1 MLDSVDASQEAAMDF
16 SPFSLLVVKVF
27 SLITGGLGAEAC
39 AQILKVPLEE
49 LEPIIADLKE
59 GGQLQSDPDRPARI
73 MITSRG
79 VAELQMR
86 NAWREVCAEIA
97 DVASALDEG
106 QNLEACTLLLGF
118 INTLLNSSQSSGAV
132 ACYGLV
138 LRLLGRWSPAGA
150 ASGQK
155 QAFMK
160 LALAA
165 CDISMYLSKS
175 HRQAREIAARALE
188 TAKEQGDARMTA
200 LLHLV
205 ESSLENMAAECSA
218 QRMHELHAQ
227 CETSLL
233 ELDKAGARGQAEYFV
248 GMFHFWHGHFREALA
263 AFEVALQYPQL
274 WECRFQTEMFSLYTS
289 SSAVYLGRFHQAVG
303 ILEAAKRAAELG
315 QNRFKI
321 LWWEGQL
328 AMVLLYMRRHEEALE
343 LIDHVLSMVNPE
355 TETKIAVWGMRGL
368 AFYHYTQGNI
378 KASHAA
384 MQRTMD
390 IALRYGFRRPIY
402 SYPWM
407 FDVLAAYE
415 QAGLP
420 PVRGLDL
427 DEEIQRAIESYN
439 EHLRAGALRA
449 KATRL
454 FAESGDKEAAG
465 SLLAESLRGFTA
477 IGNPTEIAVTQR
489 RIARLHDLPARA
501 AERGLAPESG
511 ASPYE
516 PESTARIG
524 GTLLENCRIA
534 LESIRNLTDF
544 SQYINQMTHIAG
556 CELGAE
562 RAALLEVSSGG
573 LLTCRAACNISAVE
587 LNTGKI
593 SSKVS
598 QIYAVQ
604 QNKPLL
610 LDEERHVFL
619 SLPLETAKARWVLW
633 LESEYAL
640 ETLRGI
646 SNADQA
652 AFTLLFESELR
663 KIEAGKPKPARL
675 AAGEQEQAQAEPYR
689 DTPEILLHGS
699 AIMRRLL
706 SHGRQIG
713 ATDAPVLILGET
725 GVGKELLAHY
735 IHDCSGRT
743 GPFVPVHPASIPD
756 GLFESEFFGHEKGAF
771 TGAIRQKI
779 GLAEMAHQ
787 GTLFIDEAG
796 DIPAPMQIKLLRVF
810 QDHRFMRVGGEEE
823 RHSDFRLICATNKD
837 LWAEVKSG
845 HFREDLYYRLSV
857 VPLTI
862 PPLRSRKEDIRLL
875 VRFFLDR
882 YSRRYHRDIQQPSE
896 RELEALLQYD
906 WPGNIREL
914 KSVLERTVIL
924 HQGDRLS
931 FDLSSHAESKADG
944 TPRQEPC
951 EELFKNLPTL
961 DELQSRYIQHVL
973 KITNGRITGNRGALR
988 ILGMKRSTLY
998 LRLKQYNIRF

>member
-1 MLDSVDASQEAAMDF
+1 
-16 SPFSLLVVKVF
+16 
-27 SLITGGLGAEAC
+27 
-39 AQILKVPLEE
+39 
-49 LEPIIADLKE
+49 
-59 GGQLQSDPDRPARI
+59 
-73 MITSRG
+73 
-79 VAELQMR
+79 
-86 NAWREVCAEIA
+86 
-97 DVASALDEG
+97 
-106 QNLEACTLLLGF
+106 
-118 INTLLNSSQSSGAV
+118 
-132 ACYGLV
+132 
-138 LRLLGRWSPAGA
+138 
-150 ASGQK
+150 
-155 QAFMK
+155 
-160 LALAA
+160 
-165 CDISMYLSKS
+165 
-175 HRQAREIAARALE
+175 
-188 TAKEQGDARMTA
+188 
-200 LLHLV
+200 
-205 ESSLENMAAECSA
+205 
-218 QRMHELHAQ
+218 
-227 CETSLL
+227 
-233 ELDKAGARGQAEYFV
+233 
-248 GMFHFWHGHFREALA
+248 
-263 AFEVALQYPQL
+263 
-274 WECRFQTEMFSLYTS
+274 MFSLYTS

-501 AERGLAPESG
+501 AERGLAPENG

-516 PESTARIG
+516 PESTAHIG

-633 LESEYAL
+633 LESEYVL
-640 ETLRGI
+640 EAAASL
-646 SNADQA
+646 NADQV

-663 KIEAGKPKPARL
+663 KVEAGKPKP
-675 AAGEQEQAQAEPYR
+675 
-689 DTPEILLHGS
+689 
-699 AIMRRLL
+699 
-706 SHGRQIG
+706 
-713 ATDAPVLILGET
+713 
-725 GVGKELLAHY
+725 
-735 IHDCSGRT
+735 
-743 GPFVPVHPASIPD
+743 PALP
-756 GLFESEFFGHEKGAF
+756 
-771 TGAIRQKI
+771 
-779 GLAEMAHQ
+779 
-787 GTLFIDEAG
+787 
-796 DIPAPMQIKLLRVF
+796 
-810 QDHRFMRVGGEEE
+810 
-823 RHSDFRLICATNKD
+823 
-837 LWAEVKSG
+837 
-845 HFREDLYYRLSV
+845 
-857 VPLTI
+857 
-862 PPLRSRKEDIRLL
+862 
-875 VRFFLDR
+875 
-882 YSRRYHRDIQQPSE
+882 
-896 RELEALLQYD
+896 
-906 WPGNIREL
+906 PGNRNRRRP
-914 KSVLERTVIL
+914 SPTGYAGNPAARQRHQSAACCRTAA
-924 HQGDRLS
+924 R
-931 FDLSSHAESKADG
+931 
-944 TPRQEPC
+944 
-951 EELFKNLPTL
+951 
-961 DELQSRYIQHVL
+961 
-973 KITNGRITGNRGALR
+973 
-988 ILGMKRSTLY
+988 
-998 LRLKQYNIRF
+998 

>member
-1 MLDSVDASQEAAMDF
+1 MLDSVGASQEAAMDF

-862 PPLRSRKEDIRLL
+862 PPLRSRKEGHPAACPVLSGSL
-875 VRFFLDR
+875 FEAVSPG
-882 YSRRYHRDIQQPSE
+882 YPAAQ
-896 RELEALLQYD
+896 REGA
-906 WPGNIREL
+906 G
-914 KSVLERTVIL
+914 
-924 HQGDRLS
+924 
-931 FDLSSHAESKADG
+931 
-944 TPRQEPC
+944 
-951 EELFKNLPTL
+951 
-961 DELQSRYIQHVL
+961 
-973 KITNGRITGNRGALR
+973 GALAV
-988 ILGMKRSTLY
+988 
-998 LRLKQYNIRF
+998 

>member
-1 MLDSVDASQEAAMDF
+1 MLDSVGASQEAAMDF

-49 LEPIIADLKE
+49 LEPIIAELKE
-59 GGQLQSDPDRPARI
+59 GGLLQSDPDRPARI

-402 SYPWM
+402 SYPW
-407 FDVLAAYE
+407 
-415 QAGLP
+415 
-420 PVRGLDL
+420 
-427 DEEIQRAIESYN
+427 
-439 EHLRAGALRA
+439 
-449 KATRL
+449 RL
-454 FAESGDKEAAG
+454 TS
-465 SLLAESLRGFTA
+465 
-477 IGNPTEIAVTQR
+477 
-489 RIARLHDLPARA
+489 RL
-501 AERGLAPESG
+501 G
-511 ASPYE
+511 
-516 PESTARIG
+516 
-524 GTLLENCRIA
+524 CRP
-534 LESIRNLTDF
+534 
-544 SQYINQMTHIAG
+544 
-556 CELGAE
+556 
-562 RAALLEVSSGG
+562 SGG
-573 LLTCRAACNISAVE
+573 LISM
-587 LNTGKI
+587 
-593 SSKVS
+593 
-598 QIYAVQ
+598 
-604 QNKPLL
+604 
-610 LDEERHVFL
+610 
-619 SLPLETAKARWVLW
+619 
-633 LESEYAL
+633 
-640 ETLRGI
+640 
-646 SNADQA
+646 
-652 AFTLLFESELR
+652 R
-663 KIEAGKPKPARL
+663 K
-675 AAGEQEQAQAEPYR
+675 
-689 DTPEILLHGS
+689 S
-699 AIMRRLL
+699 
-706 SHGRQIG
+706 
-713 ATDAPVLILGET
+713 
-725 GVGKELLAHY
+725 
-735 IHDCSGRT
+735 SGR
-743 GPFVPVHPASIPD
+743 
-756 GLFESEFFGHEKGAF
+756 
-771 TGAIRQKI
+771 
-779 GLAEMAHQ
+779 
-787 GTLFIDEAG
+787 
-796 DIPAPMQIKLLRVF
+796 
-810 QDHRFMRVGGEEE
+810 
-823 RHSDFRLICATNKD
+823 
-837 LWAEVKSG
+837 
-845 HFREDLYYRLSV
+845 
-857 VPLTI
+857 
-862 PPLRSRKEDIRLL
+862 
-875 VRFFLDR
+875 
-882 YSRRYHRDIQQPSE
+882 
-896 RELEALLQYD
+896 
-906 WPGNIREL
+906 
-914 KSVLERTVIL
+914 
-924 HQGDRLS
+924 
-931 FDLSSHAESKADG
+931 SKA
-944 TPRQEPC
+944 T
-951 EELFKNLPTL
+951 T
-961 DELQSRYIQHVL
+961 SI
-973 KITNGRITGNRGALR
+973 
-988 ILGMKRSTLY
+988 
-998 LRLKQYNIRF
+998 

>member
-1 MLDSVDASQEAAMDF
+1 MSL

-27 SLITGGLGAEAC
+27 SLLNDSLGAEAC
-39 AQILKVPLEE
+39 AQILKAPPEE
-49 LEPIIADLKE
+49 LEPIIAGLKE
-59 GGQLQSDPDRPARI
+59 GGLLQPAPGHPMRS
-73 MITSRG
+73 MIAPRG
-79 VAELQMR
+79 VEELRTQ
-86 NAWREVCAEIA
+86 NVWRDVCAEIT

-106 QNLEACTLLLGF
+106 QSLEACTLLLGF

-138 LRLLGRWSPAGA
+138 LRLLGQWSPVD
-150 ASGQK
+150 SSSSQK

-160 LALAA
+160 LALTA

-188 TAKEQGDARMTA
+188 AAKEQGDARMTA

-218 QRMHELHAQ
+218 QRMRELHVQ
-227 CETSLL
+227 CEMSLL

-378 KASHAA
+378 KASHSA

-407 FDVLAAYE
+407 FDVLTAYE

-454 FAESGDKEAAG
+454 FAGSGDKKAAG
-465 SLLAESLRGFTA
+465 DLLAESLRGFTA

-489 RIARLHDLPARA
+489 RIARLHDLPPARA
-501 AERGLAPESG
+501 AERGLTPAKSG
-511 ASPYE
+511 TSSYE
-516 PESTARIG
+516 PETAAHIG
-524 GTLLENCRIA
+524 ETLLENCRMA

-544 SQYINQMTHIAG
+544 SQYINQMTRIAG

-587 LNTGKI
+587 LNTGKM

-640 ETLRGI
+640 ETLRSI
-646 SNADQA
+646 SNADQS

-663 KIEAGKPKPARL
+663 KIEAGKPKPASRPVT
-675 AAGEQEQAQAEPYR
+675 GEPEQAQAEPYR

-735 IHDCSGRT
+735 IHDCSGRA

-779 GLAEMAHQ
+779 GLVEMAHQ

-837 LWAEVKSG
+837 LWAEVQNG

-882 YSRRYHRDIQQPSE
+882 YSRRYHRDIQPPGE
-896 RELEALLQYD
+896 RELETLLQYG

-924 HQGDRLS
+924 HQGGRLS
-931 FDLSSHAESKADG
+931 FDLTSHAETKATE

-951 EELFKNLPTL
+951 EDLFKGLPTL
-961 DELQSRYIQHVL
+961 DEVQSRYIEHVL
-973 KITNGRITGNRGALR
+973 KITNGRITGSRGALR

>member
-1 MLDSVDASQEAAMDF
+1 
-16 SPFSLLVVKVF
+16 
-27 SLITGGLGAEAC
+27 
-39 AQILKVPLEE
+39 
-49 LEPIIADLKE
+49 
-59 GGQLQSDPDRPARI
+59 
-73 MITSRG
+73 
-79 VAELQMR
+79 
-86 NAWREVCAEIA
+86 
-97 DVASALDEG
+97 
-106 QNLEACTLLLGF
+106 
-118 INTLLNSSQSSGAV
+118 
-132 ACYGLV
+132 
-138 LRLLGRWSPAGA
+138 
-150 ASGQK
+150 
-155 QAFMK
+155 
-160 LALAA
+160 
-165 CDISMYLSKS
+165 
-175 HRQAREIAARALE
+175 
-188 TAKEQGDARMTA
+188 
-200 LLHLV
+200 
-205 ESSLENMAAECSA
+205 
-218 QRMHELHAQ
+218 
-227 CETSLL
+227 
-233 ELDKAGARGQAEYFV
+233 
-248 GMFHFWHGHFREALA
+248 
-263 AFEVALQYPQL
+263 
-274 WECRFQTEMFSLYTS
+274 
-289 SSAVYLGRFHQAVG
+289 
-303 ILEAAKRAAELG
+303 
-315 QNRFKI
+315 
-321 LWWEGQL
+321 
-328 AMVLLYMRRHEEALE
+328 
-343 LIDHVLSMVNPE
+343 
-355 TETKIAVWGMRGL
+355 
-368 AFYHYTQGNI
+368 
-378 KASHAA
+378 
-384 MQRTMD
+384 
-390 IALRYGFRRPIY
+390 
-402 SYPWM
+402 
-407 FDVLAAYE
+407 
-415 QAGLP
+415 
-420 PVRGLDL
+420 
-427 DEEIQRAIESYN
+427 
-439 EHLRAGALRA
+439 
-449 KATRL
+449 
-454 FAESGDKEAAG
+454 
-465 SLLAESLRGFTA
+465 
-477 IGNPTEIAVTQR
+477 
-489 RIARLHDLPARA
+489 
-501 AERGLAPESG
+501 
-511 ASPYE
+511 
-516 PESTARIG
+516 
-524 GTLLENCRIA
+524 
-534 LESIRNLTDF
+534 
-544 SQYINQMTHIAG
+544 MTHIAG

-646 SNADQA
+646 PNADQV

-663 KIEAGKPKPARL
+663 KIEAGKPKPGPPCRRGTGTGAGRALPGYAGNPAARQRHH
-675 AAGEQEQAQAEPYR
+675 APPAVARPPDRRDRRPGADPRGNRRGQGTAGP
-689 DTPEILLHGS
+689 LHP
-699 AIMRRLL
+699 RLQ
-706 SHGRQIG
+706 RQ
-713 ATDAPVLILGET
+713 D
-725 GVGKELLAHY
+725 
-735 IHDCSGRT
+735 R
-743 GPFVPVHPASIPD
+743 PFCPVHPASIPD

-837 LWAEVKSG
+837 LWAEVRSG

-924 HQGDRLS
+924 HQGGRLS

-951 EELFKNLPTL
+951 EDLFKNLPTL

>member
-1 MLDSVDASQEAAMDF
+1 MDF

-27 SLITGGLGAEAC
+27 SLITSGLGAEAC

-59 GGQLQSDPDRPARI
+59 GGLLQSDPDRPARI
-73 MITSRG
+73 MITPRG

-138 LRLLGRWSPAGA
+138 LRLLGQWSPAGA

-233 ELDKAGARGQAEYFV
+233 ELDRAGARGQAEYFV

-454 FAESGDKEAAG
+454 FAESGDKEVPEACWRRAC
-465 SLLAESLRGFTA
+465 AVLR
-477 IGNPTEIAVTQR
+477 R
-489 RIARLHDLPARA
+489 
-501 AERGLAPESG
+501 
-511 ASPYE
+511 
-516 PESTARIG
+516 
-524 GTLLENCRIA
+524 
-534 LESIRNLTDF
+534 
-544 SQYINQMTHIAG
+544 
-556 CELGAE
+556 
-562 RAALLEVSSGG
+562 
-573 LLTCRAACNISAVE
+573 
-587 LNTGKI
+587 
-593 SSKVS
+593 
-598 QIYAVQ
+598 
-604 QNKPLL
+604 
-610 LDEERHVFL
+610 
-619 SLPLETAKARWVLW
+619 
-633 LESEYAL
+633 
-640 ETLRGI
+640 
-646 SNADQA
+646 
-652 AFTLLFESELR
+652 
-663 KIEAGKPKPARL
+663 
-675 AAGEQEQAQAEPYR
+675 
-689 DTPEILLHGS
+689 
-699 AIMRRLL
+699 
-706 SHGRQIG
+706 
-713 ATDAPVLILGET
+713 
-725 GVGKELLAHY
+725 
-735 IHDCSGRT
+735 
-743 GPFVPVHPASIPD
+743 
-756 GLFESEFFGHEKGAF
+756 
-771 TGAIRQKI
+771 
-779 GLAEMAHQ
+779 
-787 GTLFIDEAG
+787 
-796 DIPAPMQIKLLRVF
+796 
-810 QDHRFMRVGGEEE
+810 
-823 RHSDFRLICATNKD
+823 
-837 LWAEVKSG
+837 
-845 HFREDLYYRLSV
+845 
-857 VPLTI
+857 
-862 PPLRSRKEDIRLL
+862 
-875 VRFFLDR
+875 
-882 YSRRYHRDIQQPSE
+882 
-896 RELEALLQYD
+896 
-906 WPGNIREL
+906 
-914 KSVLERTVIL
+914 
-924 HQGDRLS
+924 
-931 FDLSSHAESKADG
+931 
-944 TPRQEPC
+944 
-951 EELFKNLPTL
+951 
-961 DELQSRYIQHVL
+961 
-973 KITNGRITGNRGALR
+973 
-988 ILGMKRSTLY
+988 
-998 LRLKQYNIRF
+998 

>member
-1 MLDSVDASQEAAMDF
+1 MDF

-132 ACYGLV
+132 VCYGLV

-779 GLAEMAHQ
+779 GLFELADQ
-787 GTLFIDEAG
+787 GTLFIDEVG
-796 DIPAPMQIKLLRVF
+796 EIPPLIQTKLLRVL
-810 QDHRFMRVGGEEE
+810 QDQRFMRLGGTREILS
-823 RHSDFRLICATNKD
+823 RFRLVAATNRD
-837 LWAEVKSG
+837 LWKEVREG
-845 HFREDLYYRLSV
+845 RFREDLLYRISV
-857 VPLTI
+857 APLTI
-862 PPLRSRKEDIRLL
+862 PPLRERKQDIPGLVQAFIEHFARRHDKHPLPLSPEQQRRLC
-875 VRFFLDR
+875 
-882 YSRRYHRDIQQPSE
+882 E
-896 RELEALLQYD
+896 YD
-906 WPGNIREL
+906 WPGNVREL
-914 KSVLERTVIL
+914 KNEIERAVILNNAGQLDFVLGASPAAHQPADRPSPFLETVADVPTLSELEERYLRHIMERTEGRVR
-924 HQGDRLS
+924 GPS
-931 FDLSSHAESKADG
+931 GAE
-944 TPRQEPC
+944 
-951 EELFKNLPTL
+951 TL
-961 DELQSRYIQHVL
+961 
-973 KITNGRITGNRGALR
+973 LR
-988 ILGMKRSTLY
+988 MKRSTLY
-998 LRLKQYNIRF
+998 AKLKKYGIPCGSA

>member
-1 MLDSVDASQEAAMDF
+1 MDNPSIFWIEQRTQEVAMPL
-16 SPFSLLVVKVF
+16 SPFALLVMKVF
-27 SLITGGLGAEAC
+27 ALIGNGLGVEAC
-39 AQILKVPLEE
+39 AQIVKAPPEE
-49 LEPIIADLKE
+49 LESIIGQLKE
-59 GGQLQSDPDRPARI
+59 SGLLQPDPARPARS
-73 MITSRG
+73 MITPRG
-79 VAELQMR
+79 VVELQTR
-86 NAWREVCAEIA
+86 NAWRDVRAEIT
-97 DVASALDEG
+97 DVACALDEG
-106 QNLEACTLLLGF
+106 NPLEACTLLLGF
-118 INTLLNSSQSSGAV
+118 INTLLDSSRSSGAV

-138 LRLLGRWSPAGA
+138 LRLLGQWNSADAP
-150 ASGQK
+150 SSQK
-155 QAFMK
+155 QVFMK
-160 LALAA
+160 LTLTA
-165 CDISMYLSKS
+165 CDISMYLSKG

-188 TAKEQGDARMTA
+188 DAKRQGDARMTA

-205 ESSLENMAAECSA
+205 ESSLENMAAECPA

-227 CETSLL
+227 CELSLR

-248 GMFHFWHGHFREALA
+248 GMFHFWHGHFREALT

-289 SSAVYLGRFHQAVG
+289 SSAVYLGRFHQAIG
-303 ILEAAKRAAELG
+303 ILEAAKRAAELS
-315 QNRFKI
+315 QNRFKT

-328 AMVLLYMRRHEEALE
+328 AMVLLYMRRPEEALE
-343 LIDHVLSMVNPE
+343 LINHVLSMVNPE

-378 KASHAA
+378 KASRTV

-390 IALRYGFRRPIY
+390 MALRHGFRRPIY

-407 FDVLAAYE
+407 FDVLTAYE

-427 DEEIQRAIESYN
+427 DEEIQRALESYN
-439 EHLRAGALRA
+439 EHLKAGALRA
-449 KATRL
+449 KAARL
-454 FAESGDKEAAG
+454 FAQNGDKALAG
-465 SLLAESLRGFTA
+465 KLLEESLRGFTL

-489 RIARLHDLPARA
+489 RIARLHAFPGKNAGKEEA
-501 AERGLAPESG
+501 
-511 ASPYE
+511 E
-516 PESTARIG
+516 PETAPGGG
-524 GTLLENCRIA
+524 GTPLENCRSA

-544 SQYINQMTHIAG
+544 SHYINQLTHIAG

-562 RAALLEVSSGG
+562 RAALLHVSSSG

-587 LNTGKI
+587 LNTGKL

-598 QIYAVQ
+598 QICAIQ

-610 LDEERHVFL
+610 VDEERHVFL
-619 SLPLETAKARWVLW
+619 SLPLETVKTRWVLW
-633 LESEYAL
+633 LESNYAV
-640 ETLRGI
+640 ETLRSI

-652 AFTLLFESELR
+652 ALTRLFASELH
-663 KIEAGKPKPARL
+663 KIEAGKPKQDSSF
-675 AAGEQEQAQAEPYR
+675 AAGEQDQAQAEPYR

-699 AIMRRLL
+699 AVMRRLL
-706 SHGRQIG
+706 SHSRQIG

-735 IHDCSGRT
+735 IHDCSGRS

-771 TGAIRQKI
+771 TGAFRQKM
-779 GLAEMAHQ
+779 GLVEMAHR

-796 DIPAPMQIKLLRVF
+796 DIPASMQIKLLRVF
-810 QDHRFMRVGGEEE
+810 QDHRFMRVGGGEE

-837 LWAEVKSG
+837 LWAEVQSG

-862 PPLRSRKEDIRLL
+862 PPLRSRTEDIRLL

-882 YSRRYHRDIQQPSE
+882 YSRRYHRDIQPPDE
-896 RELEALLQYD
+896 RELEALLQYP

-914 KSVLERTVIL
+914 KSVLERAVIL
-924 HQGDRLS
+924 HRGGRLS
-931 FDLSSHAESKADG
+931 FDLSSHAETKTNEVSA
-944 TPRQEPC
+944 QAPC
-951 EELFKNLPTL
+951 EDFFRDLPTL
-961 DELQSRYIQHVL
+961 DEVQRRYIEHVL
-973 KITNGRITGNRGALR
+973 RLTNGRITGNRGALR

-998 LRLKQYNIRF
+998 LRLKQYKIRL

>member
-1 MLDSVDASQEAAMDF
+1 MAL

-27 SLITGGLGAEAC
+27 SLISDGLGVEAC
-39 AQILKVPLEE
+39 AQIVKAPPEE
-49 LEPIIADLKE
+49 LEPIIGELNE
-59 GGQLQSDPDRPARI
+59 GGLLQPNPARPARSR
-73 MITSRG
+73 ITPRG
-79 VAELQMR
+79 VAELQAR
-86 NAWREVCAEIA
+86 GAWRDVCAEIT

-106 QNLEACTLLLGF
+106 QSLEACTLLLGF
-118 INTLLNSSQSSGAV
+118 INTLLDSSQSSGAV

-138 LRLLGRWSPAGA
+138 LRLLGRWHPANA
-150 ASGQK
+150 SSGQK

-160 LALAA
+160 LALTA
-165 CDISMYLSKS
+165 CDISMYLSKG

-188 TAKEQGDARMTA
+188 AAKEQGDARMTA

-227 CETSLL
+227 CEMSLL

-407 FDVLAAYE
+407 FDVLTAYE
-415 QAGLP
+415 RAGLP

-439 EHLRAGALRA
+439 EHLRAGAIRA
-449 KATRL
+449 KAARL
-454 FAESGDKEAAG
+454 FAESGDKDLAG
-465 SLLAESLRGFTA
+465 DLLAESLRGFTM
-477 IGNPTEIAVTQR
+477 IGNPTEIAVTRR
-489 RIARLHDLPARA
+489 RIARLHEVPVKNA
-501 AERGLAPESG
+501 GKGIGPEG
-511 ASPYE
+511 IASPYE
-516 PESTARIG
+516 PEAAARIG
-524 GTLLENCRIA
+524 ETLLSNCRMA

-544 SQYINQMTHIAG
+544 SHYINQMTHIAG

-598 QIYAVQ
+598 RIYAVQ

-633 LESEYAL
+633 LESEYAV
-640 ETLRGI
+640 ETLRAI
-646 SNADQA
+646 SNAEQA

-663 KIEAGKPKPARL
+663 KIEAGKTNPASRP

-706 SHGRQIG
+706 SHSRQIG

-735 IHDCSGRT
+735 IHDCSGRS

-837 LWAEVKSG
+837 LWAEVRSG

-882 YSRRYHRDIQQPSE
+882 YSRRYHRDIRLPGE

-924 HQGDRLS
+924 HQGGRLS
-931 FDLSSHAESKADG
+931 FDLSSHAEAKADEA
-944 TPRQEPC
+944 PKQEPG
-951 EELFKNLPTL
+951 EVFFKDLPTL
-961 DELQSRYIQHVL
+961 DELQSRYIEHVL
-973 KITNGRITGNRGALR
+973 RITNGRITGSRGALR

>member
-1 MLDSVDASQEAAMDF
+1 MAPSS
-16 SPFSLLVVKVF
+16 FSLLVIKVF
-27 SLITGGLGAEAC
+27 SLFDDGLGVEAC
-39 AQILKVPLEE
+39 SQIVKVPPEE
-49 LEPIIADLKE
+49 LEPVVAALNRNGLLRI
-59 GGQLQSDPDRPARI
+59 DPRCPARGL
-73 MITSRG
+73 ITPEG
-79 VAELQMR
+79 LAETRYR
-86 NAWREVCAEIA
+86 NAWRDVCAEIVDA
-97 DVASALDEG
+97 ASALDEG
-106 QNLEACTLLLGF
+106 HPLEACTLLLGF
-118 INTLLNSSQSSGAV
+118 INTLLDSSQSSGAV

-138 LRLLGRWSPAGA
+138 LRLLGEWRPAS
-150 ASGQK
+150 ASSEQK
-155 QAFMK
+155 QRFMK
-160 LALAA
+160 LALSA

-175 HRQAREIAARALE
+175 HRQAREIASRALE
-188 TAKEQGDARMTA
+188 TAKAQGDARMTA

-205 ESSLENMAAECSA
+205 ESSLENMAAECSER
-218 QRMHELHAQ
+218 RMRELHAQ

-233 ELDKAGARGQAEYFV
+233 ELDRAGARGQAEYFV

-263 AFEVALQYPQL
+263 AFEVALQFPQL

-289 SSAVYLGRFHQAVG
+289 SSAVYLGRFHQAIG
-303 ILEAAKRAAELG
+303 ILEAAKRAATLG
-315 QNRFKI
+315 QNRFKV
-321 LWWEGQL
+321 LWWEAQL

-368 AFYHYTQGNI
+368 AFYHYTQGNV

-384 MQRTMD
+384 MQRTMN
-390 IALRYGFRRPIY
+390 IAQRYGLRRPIY

-407 FDVLAAYE
+407 FDVLTAYE
-415 QAGLP
+415 RAGLS
-420 PVRGLDL
+420 PVRGLDV

-439 EHLRAGALRA
+439 EHLRAAALRA
-449 KATRL
+449 RATRL
-454 FAESGDKEAAG
+454 FARYGDDGRVGE
-465 SLLAESLRGFTA
+465 LLEESLRGFTA
-477 IGNPTEIAVTQR
+477 IGNPTEIDVTR
-489 RIARLHDLPARA
+489 KRIARLRTASEKAVAGEDAG
-501 AERGLAPESG
+501 EGGTPES
-511 ASPYE
+511 A
-516 PESTARIG
+516 ESAVRG
-524 GTLLENCRIA
+524 GESLLLNCRVA
-534 LESIRNLTDF
+534 LDSIRNLTDF
-544 SQYINQMTHIAG
+544 SHYINQMTYIAC

-562 RAALLEVSSGG
+562 RAALLEVAGG
-573 LLTCRAACNISAVE
+573 GVLTCRAACNISAVE

-593 SSKVS
+593 SSRVS
-598 QIYAVQ
+598 QYYAVQ

-610 LDEERHVFL
+610 FDEERRVFL
-619 SLPLETAKARWVLW
+619 SLPLETAKSRWVLW
-633 LESEYAL
+633 LESEYAV
-640 ETLRGI
+640 ETLRSI
-646 SNADQA
+646 SGADQA
-652 AFTLLFESELR
+652 AFVRLFETGLHR
-663 KIEAGKPKPARL
+663 IEAGNPRTSRV

-706 SHGRQIG
+706 SHSRQIG

-735 IHDCSGRT
+735 IHDCSGRS

-771 TGAIRQKI
+771 TGAIRQKV
-779 GLAEMAHQ
+779 GLVEMAHQ

-837 LWAEVKSG
+837 LWAEVQNG

-882 YSRRYHRDIQQPSE
+882 YSRRYHRDILSPGE
-896 RELEALLQYD
+896 RELEALLRYD

-924 HQGDRLS
+924 HRGGRLN
-931 FDLSSHAESKADG
+931 FDLTSRVEAKPDESF
-944 TPRQEPC
+944 RQEPG
-951 EELFKNLPTL
+951 EELFSSLPTL
-961 DELQSRYIQHVL
+961 DELQSRYIRHVL
-973 KITNGRITGNRGALR
+973 RLTNGRITGKRGALE

-998 LRLKQYNIRF
+998 LRLKQYNIRL

>member
-1 MLDSVDASQEAAMDF
+1 
-16 SPFSLLVVKVF
+16 
-27 SLITGGLGAEAC
+27 
-39 AQILKVPLEE
+39 
-49 LEPIIADLKE
+49 
-59 GGQLQSDPDRPARI
+59 
-73 MITSRG
+73 
-79 VAELQMR
+79 
-86 NAWREVCAEIA
+86 
-97 DVASALDEG
+97 
-106 QNLEACTLLLGF
+106 
-118 INTLLNSSQSSGAV
+118 
-132 ACYGLV
+132 
-138 LRLLGRWSPAGA
+138 
-150 ASGQK
+150 
-155 QAFMK
+155 
-160 LALAA
+160 
-165 CDISMYLSKS
+165 
-175 HRQAREIAARALE
+175 
-188 TAKEQGDARMTA
+188 
-200 LLHLV
+200 
-205 ESSLENMAAECSA
+205 
-218 QRMHELHAQ
+218 
-227 CETSLL
+227 
-233 ELDKAGARGQAEYFV
+233 
-248 GMFHFWHGHFREALA
+248 
-263 AFEVALQYPQL
+263 
-274 WECRFQTEMFSLYTS
+274 
-289 SSAVYLGRFHQAVG
+289 
-303 ILEAAKRAAELG
+303 
-315 QNRFKI
+315 
-321 LWWEGQL
+321 
-328 AMVLLYMRRHEEALE
+328 MVLLYMRRHEEALE

-454 FAESGDKEAAG
+454 FAESGDKEVAG

-501 AERGLAPESG
+501 VERGLAPESG

-646 SNADQA
+646 PNADQV

-735 IHDCSGRT
+735 RPFCPGASCQHPRRPVRERVLRPRKRRVHRGHPAENRSGRN
-743 GPFVPVHPASIPD
+743 GASGDAVH
-756 GLFESEFFGHEKGAF
+756 
-771 TGAIRQKI
+771 R
-779 GLAEMAHQ
+779 
-787 GTLFIDEAG
+787 
-796 DIPAPMQIKLLRVF
+796 
-810 QDHRFMRVGGEEE
+810 
-823 RHSDFRLICATNKD
+823 
-837 LWAEVKSG
+837 
-845 HFREDLYYRLSV
+845 
-857 VPLTI
+857 
-862 PPLRSRKEDIRLL
+862 
-875 VRFFLDR
+875 
-882 YSRRYHRDIQQPSE
+882 
-896 RELEALLQYD
+896 
-906 WPGNIREL
+906 
-914 KSVLERTVIL
+914 
-924 HQGDRLS
+924 
-931 FDLSSHAESKADG
+931 
-944 TPRQEPC
+944 
-951 EELFKNLPTL
+951 
-961 DELQSRYIQHVL
+961 
-973 KITNGRITGNRGALR
+973 
-988 ILGMKRSTLY
+988 
-998 LRLKQYNIRF
+998 